1 MLHQTKQH
9 YKTVI
14 THPCQLWTEYANR
27 TDPRDGVREP
37 TAPPTYLGSSGT
49 WTQGGNTTSN
59 RSRSILETT
68 VSTLSWSRR
77 SNFAINCFP
86 SYLVENINMLN
97 SFIKIIVICDKIFIK
112 MGFFFFFA
120 EPYNDSRRKG
130 VRVYVSNTPIFTNG
144 ALCYTSQ
151 IQVMKITKI

>member
-14 THPCQLWTEYANR
+14 THPCQLLTEYAIR
-27 TDPRDGVREP
+27 KDPRDGVREP

-112 MGFFFFFA
+112 MGLFFLQSHTMIADGKEFEYMCQTLPYLPM
-120 EPYNDSRRKG
+120 EPSVIPAKYK
-130 VRVYVSNTPIFTNG
+130 
-144 ALCYTSQ
+144 
-151 IQVMKITKI
+151 